1 MEANR
6 RVSTKELI
14 LVKRELDL
22 LSKHHNSL
30 KGIVKSHTTKIDT
43 VEKTVR
49 QNKTDADA
57 EFNSIHTKHNQ
68 LEHAT
73 DTRVAAVETSVAEQK
88 KLLNEELAF
97 VNKNYDKTSDR
108 LDELKISVTHIED
121 GTTVLPGKSAAS
133 DELKDSF
140 KDAIVEAVTKLYAT
154 GVLGSPQPSTGLT
167 IPGQPPPANANA
179 TGTAAGTQST
189 EAAAIRGACNY
200 FANATNDSMPATVTH
215 DFSTEKKLQQIITTQ
230 CLSRHITPEF
240 AIIQVFLRSSS
251 PVHILTLLFYTQDGY
266 YIMQQAYNVAY
277 ENMLDTAITYCPN
290 FFTIQADGHKY
301 LIVNRNQILTIGS
314 EGRQYVEDQL
324 AALAKQF
331 TPHHS
336 RDANDPHNPFFDWSS
351 FLRPGA
357 IDAYCKAVAHIL
369 VIYVTPKSRQEE
381 STYPILYDLRKAL
394 ELPLPGTQLLMYVY
408 NKITS
413 FAPHNLTQV
422 LTALKTLI
430 SSTLSQYTEKDDPLY
445 LISFMCSLLD
455 QTSSL
460 KPPNHIDPA
469 ALYDQTLTVLR
480 RFFPAKVAR
489 DPSQGWNSQVAQILD
504 AQTNP
509 QSYSQDINDFSKFC
523 DLHRFKTQ
531 LEAAGIKFQHD
542 YTRESACPVYL
553 LHRDLLNEV
562 RTVDAK
568 NTPAKSHRGRSTE
581 RPGQDPSGTPHA
593 GSRFRRRSLSPGK
606 RRQQLLAGSSAV
618 EPEMD
623 SAEADEYEHLA
634 DADESEEDL
643 FYSALGTLV
652 RVAREQPNPALIEVF
667 NVAGSAF
674 EQAEAYCEDSEGEVD
689 MYTATLLH
697 AYATAAENSEIDDG
711 LPFTNFLGWVA
722 SYIHRQ
728 KSPKPRPNSR
738 RAPQAIRK
746 GFHKAR
752 RSLPPDTTSYKS
764 GKAVPP
770 GSNPKASRDAK
781 KHPAFRNRHTPRRL
795 FGPGLLDSP
804 IDRNPQRVDLLSLLK
819 SHLRFLEAP
828 CPQGFDPVRWA
839 RTKAL
844 RSIKSIQDIILRLTS
859 NVPRHR
865 HVEAIKTISA
875 NWSYTPPDPFD
886 IMEMDAFVAG
896 ESDSDDDATEGN
908 PLFL

>member
-1 MEANR
+1 M
-6 RVSTKELI
+6 T
-14 LVKRELDL
+14 
-22 LSKHHNSL
+22 
-30 KGIVKSHTTKIDT
+30 
-43 VEKTVR
+43 
-49 QNKTDADA
+49 Q
-57 EFNSIHTKHNQ
+57 
-68 LEHAT
+68 
-73 DTRVAAVETSVAEQK
+73 
-88 KLLNEELAF
+88 
-97 VNKNYDKTSDR
+97 
-108 LDELKISVTHIED
+108 
-121 GTTVLPGKSAAS
+121 
-133 DELKDSF
+133 
-140 KDAIVEAVTKLYAT
+140 LYAN
-154 GVLGSPQPSTGLT
+154 GVIGSSQPSTGLT

-179 TGTAAGTQST
+179 TGTTAGTQST

-200 FANATNDSMPATVTH
+200 FTNATNDSMPATVTH

-251 PVHILTLLFYTQDGY
+251 PVHILTLLFYTQDGF

-277 ENMLDTAITYCPN
+277 ENMLDQALTYCPN
-290 FFTIQADGHKY
+290 FFTIQPDGHKY

-381 STYPILYDLRKAL
+381 SSYPILYDLRKAL

-408 NKITS
+408 NRITS

-430 SSTLSQYTEKDDPLY
+430 SSTLSQYTAKDDPLY

-460 KPPNHIDPA
+460 KPPNHIDSA
-469 ALYDQTLTVLR
+469 ILYDQTLTVLR

-489 DPSQGWNSQVAQILD
+489 DPSLGWNSQVAQILD

-509 QSYSQDINDFSKFC
+509 QSYSQDINDFSKFS
-523 DLHRFKTQ
+523 DLYRMKVK
-531 LEAAGIKFQHD
+531 LEAAGNKFQHD
-542 YTRESACPVYL
+542 YTRESECPTYL

-562 RTVDAK
+562 RTA
-568 NTPAKSHRGRSTE
+568 NAQTTSAKSRFPRRGRSTE
-581 RPGQDPSGTPHA
+581 RPGQDPSGAQHP
-593 GSRFRRRSLSPGK
+593 GSHFRRRSLSPGK
-606 RRQQLLAGSSAV
+606 RRQQLLAGSSAA

-623 SAEADEYEHLA
+623 SAEADEHEHLA
-634 DADESEEDL
+634 DADDSDEDL
-643 FYSALGTLV
+643 FYAALTTLV
-652 RVAREQPNPALIEVF
+652 RTARESPNPALLDVI

-674 EQAEAYCEDSEGEVD
+674 EQAEDYCAESEGEVD

-697 AYATAAENSEIDDG
+697 AYATAAEHSDLDDG

-728 KSPKPRPNSR
+728 KSTNSRPNSR

-752 RSLPPDTTSYKS
+752 QSLPPDTTSYKS

-770 GSNPKASRDAK
+770 GSTPKASRDAK
-781 KHPAFRNRHTPRRL
+781 KHPAFRNRPSPRRL

-804 IDRNPQRVDLLSLLK
+804 IDRKPQRMDLLSLLK

-844 RSIKSIQDIILRLTS
+844 RSIKSIQDIILRITS

-865 HVEAIKTISA
+865 HAEAVKTISA
-875 NWSYTPPDPFD
+875 HWSYQPPDPFD

-896 ESDSDDDATEGN
+896 ESDSDDENTGEDR
-908 PLFL
+908 LFV